1 MLESCTSLYYSPYY
15 LQTKM
20 SVKDVTVYVPV
31 LDAPLKIMYNGNLAI
46 QDIID
51 NTAKE
56 CKLKNPSLASEFD
69 LYGIF
74 LIEGKYSD
82 ANVENHKQ
90 PLRPERLLSSIEVRI
105 YFNFHPN

>member
-1 MLESCTSLYYSPYY
+1 
-15 LQTKM
+15 M
-20 SVKDVTVYVPV
+20 SVKDVTVYVPA
-31 LDAPLKIMYNGNLAI
+31 LDGAPLKIMYNGNLAI

-51 NTAKE
+51 NTSKE

-82 ANVENHKQ
+82 SNVENHKQ
-90 PLRPERLLSSIEVRI
+90 PLSPERLLSSIEVRTYSDCYSLI
-105 YFNFHPN
+105 HNNNFAKKKKKN